1 MGFVGN
7 MPKGQ
12 VYHRDLV
19 QGSEEWLQARLGFLT
34 ASEMKLIMT
43 PSTLKPA
50 NNKDTRTHVFE
61 LLSQR
66 ITGFVPEQPETWDM
80 LRGRDDEVYARE
92 AYREHFA
99 EVEDMGFI
107 TNDRWGFTLG
117 YSPDGMVGDDGLI
130 EIKSR
135 KPKFQAETI
144 IKNAVPDD
152 FILQLQTGLLVSERK
167 WIDFISYCGGMPMV
181 TIRVYPDP
189 VMQQAIIEAAT
200 AFEASIATLHAEYRA
215 ALSSGR
221 KLIPTERRIIGD
233 ISL

>member
-1 MGFVGN
+1 MGFLGQ
-7 MPKGQ
+7 MPRGV

-43 PSTLKPA
+43 PSTLKPSS
-50 NNKDTRTHVFE
+50 NKETRAHVFE
-61 LLSQR
+61 LLAQR
-66 ITGFVPEQPETWDM
+66 ITGWAPEQVETWDM

-92 AYREHFA
+92 AYRAHFD

-144 IKNAVPDD
+144 VKNAVPDD
-152 FILQLQTGLLVSERK
+152 FVLQLQTGLLVSERK

-181 TIRVYPDP
+181 TIRVLPDP
-189 VMQQAIIEAAT
+189 AIQRAILEAAST
-200 AFEASIATLHAEYRA
+200 FEAQVSSLFAEYQT